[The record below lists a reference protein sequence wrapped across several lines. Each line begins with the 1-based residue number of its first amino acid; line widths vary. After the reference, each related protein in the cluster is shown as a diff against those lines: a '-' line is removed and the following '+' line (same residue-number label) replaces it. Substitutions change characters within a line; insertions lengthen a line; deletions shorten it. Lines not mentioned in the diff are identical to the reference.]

1 MTALVAPP
9 APEGDAKEKTLAERI
24 YKQLRRDILGG
35 KLEPAIK
42 LRFEFLHNHYE
53 ASTSTLRE
61 SLSRLA
67 AEGLVV
73 AEGQR
78 GFRVAP
84 VSPKDLWDITRLR
97 QQLETEAIRR
107 AIAVGDDHWEAEVV
121 AAYHRLSKLK
131 DKKTGRLTLLADEN
145 VERHRAFHFSLFSAC
160 DSPWLIRFLS
170 TLYDHSE
177 RYRRF
182 STLYATE
189 PRASD
194 EEHRQI
200 MDAVLRRDARLA
212 TTLLHDHLERT
223 AQVVGS
229 IADSWQPQES

>member
-1 MTALVAPP
+1 MTMVAESPP
-9 APEGDAKEKTLAERI
+9 LEGDHKEKTLAERI
-24 YKQLRRDILGG
+24 YKQLSRDILGG
-35 KLEPAIK
+35 KLEPGVK
-42 LRFEFLHNHYE
+42 LRFEFLRTHYD
-53 ASTSTLRE
+53 AGTSTLRE

-97 QQLETEAIRR
+97 QQLETEAVRR
-107 AIAVGDDHWEAEVV
+107 AIAAGDDHWEAEVV

-131 DKKTGRLTLLADEN
+131 DKKTGRLTLLADES
-145 VERHRAFHFSLFSAC
+145 VQRHRAFHFALFSAC
-160 DSPWLIRFLS
+160 DSLWLIRFLS

-182 STLYATE
+182 STLYATK
-189 PRASD
+189 PRNSD
-194 EEHRQI
+194 EEHRKI
-200 MDAVLRRDARLA
+200 MQAVLDRDAKLA
-212 TTLLHDHLERT
+212 SSLLHDHLERT
-223 AQVVGS
+223 AVVVSS
-229 IADSWQPQES
+229 IADSWQPPEA